1 MKTARD
7 LILELYKEDH
17 ITRGETHLLLDAINK
32 TVGTTF
38 IPTPYYPDWT
48 YRPYV
53 QPSWTISSIYFDD
66 KNTGTIFRVN
76 NDGLHELSSYGT
88 SEFFNNN
95 TDTNNTNV
103 E

>member
-17 ITRGETHLLLDAINK
+17 ITKEEANLLLDAVNK
-32 TVGTTF
+32 TAGTTS

-48 YRPYV
+48 YRPYQ
-53 QPSWTISSIYFDD
+53 QPYWTI
-66 KNTGTIFRVN
+66 
-76 NDGLHELSSYGT
+76 T
-88 SEFFNNN
+88 SN
-95 TDTNNTNV
+95 TDNTNV

>member
-17 ITRGETHLLLDAINK
+17 ITKEETDILLNAIS
-32 TVGTTF
+32 TTAGTTF

-48 YRPYV
+48 YRPYQ
-53 QPSWTISSIYFDD
+53 QPYWTI
-66 KNTGTIFRVN
+66 
-76 NDGLHELSSYGT
+76 T
-88 SEFFNNN
+88 SN
-95 TDTNNTNV
+95 TDNTNV